1 MNNKKVIIIL
11 SVILLLL
18 ISIGTALYINN
29 KKEITKLN
37 EEIEKEEG
45 IIHKEEK
52 EEKEE
57 TVVETE
63 SVEAETCSERMNASY
78 RGKYSDEKYKEEMT
92 ITLKDNGTYE
102 KAIKEGELQKGTYK
116 IANNNIT
123 FEFVPSGAPVDAK
136 TSYSYKMSSD
146 CNEITVRNSNFSY
159 TLTKD

>member
-18 ISIGTALYINN
+18 VSIGTALYINN
-29 KKEITKLN
+29 RKEITKLN

-52 EEKEE
+52 EDESEPVKEYE
-57 TVVETE
+57 P
-63 SVEAETCSERMNASY
+63 EATETCSERVNASY
-78 RGKYSDEKYKEEMT
+78 TGKYSNNNYQEEMT

-116 IANNNIT
+116 ITNNNIT
-123 FEFVPSGAPVDAK
+123 FEFVPSGAPGDAK

-159 TLTKD
+159 TLIKE